1 MLPHLTQRSQ
11 SFRRMKSEVQR
22 CARNLA
28 REVGEHQVESGQG
41 TKSAVA
47 LDLVEKIS
55 SRIEPDNAVEA
66 KRFLRHN
73 VWAARVA
80 LEEESPGPVAL
91 EVREALEDVR
101 NTALDISWTKNMRK
115 YPTGEWTV
123 RPQPSA
129 SDIPNFEW
137 VNENFLRGGQPDQ
150 GGMNWLKEQGVK
162 TVLDLR
168 GGDRDNSWVD
178 VDARGLN
185 VKTIDIPDFEPP
197 TYDQVQEALNI
208 LNDPENH
215 PVFVHCKA
223 GVGRTGT
230 ITACWNVDR
239 GLTAEEALK
248 KERINSYYGSLRQE
262 DFVRDFERLLKN
274 PEMEEPRKAGP
285 VSKADERKGEEL
297 WPLIHAY
304 SDVTLGTEPQEAIS
318 LRRLNRED
326 SASLLDFDAFWKRAI

>member
-41 TKSAVA
+41 ARSAVA

-73 VWAARVA
+73 VWATRVA
-80 LEEESPGPVAL
+80 LEEESTSPVAH
-91 EVREALEDVR
+91 EVRKALEDVR

-115 YPTGEWTV
+115 YPSGDWTV
-123 RPQPSA
+123 YPRPSA
-129 SDIPNFEW
+129 SDIPNFER

-150 GGMNWLKEQGVK
+150 GGIDWLKEQGVK

-185 VKTIDIPDFEPP
+185 VQTIDIPDFEPP
-197 TYDQVQEALNI
+197 TYDQVEEALKI
-208 LNDPENH
+208 LNNPDNH

-239 GLTAEEALK
+239 
-248 KERINSYYGSLRQE
+248 
-262 DFVRDFERLLKN
+262 V
-274 PEMEEPRKAGP
+274 
-285 VSKADERKGEEL
+285 
-297 WPLIHAY
+297 
-304 SDVTLGTEPQEAIS
+304 
-318 LRRLNRED
+318 
-326 SASLLDFDAFWKRAI
+326 